1 MSSENIKE
9 QIQQE
14 SENKKK
20 IVQVMRERVSG
31 SKMMNME

>member
-31 SKMMNME
+31 SKMKNME

>member
-14 SENKKK
+14 SENKKE